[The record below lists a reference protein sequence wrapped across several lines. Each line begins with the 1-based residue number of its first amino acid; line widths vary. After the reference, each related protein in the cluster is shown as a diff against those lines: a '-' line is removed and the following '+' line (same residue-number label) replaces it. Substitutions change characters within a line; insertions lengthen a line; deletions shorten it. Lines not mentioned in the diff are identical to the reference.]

1 MTVKQD
7 HRLIRRGPYA
17 IVRHPIYS
25 GFLLGLLG
33 TALALASIGWRMKS
47 RREEAFMTAEFGAE
61 YTRYQREVKALIPF
75 VL

>member
-1 MTVKQD
+1 
-7 HRLIRRGPYA
+7 
-17 IVRHPIYS
+17 
-25 GFLLGLLG
+25 
-33 TALALASIGWRMKS
+33 MKS